1 MAIWLIGWL
10 VWTAWASFC
19 SHLVINWSSL
29 SLLFFDIPFWKS
41 EMERLWLDPEFTAT
55 EEGKRQLRDAI
66 LTMHR
71 NDPGRITTMAVP
83 MDEEQKTPNGCLQTS
98 AGNCLLRRDM
108 RYIKDQLRQLLE
120 QHPPHEVKEPE

>member
-1 MAIWLIGWL
+1 MVVWSEQLGRVFVHTWLLTDPICLYFLIRTFGK
-10 VWTAWASFC
+10 VTQ
-19 SHLVINWSSL
+19 
-29 SLLFFDIPFWKS
+29 
-41 EMERLWLDPEFTAT
+41 MERLWLDPEFTAT

-71 NDPGRITTMAVP
+71 NDPGRITTATMP
-83 MDEEQKTPNGCLQTS
+83 MGEEQKTPNGCLQTS

-120 QHPPHEVKEPE
+120 QHPADEVKEPE